1 MYKRKY
7 WFWLNVRCNRRDEL
21 ADLLDVMEVEE
32 VLKDGDYSIQVRA
45 KGMFS

>member
-7 WFWLNVRCNRRDEL
+7 WFWLNVRFYRLDEL

-45 KGMFS
+45 KGMLL